1 MDERTLLLE
10 RILERRREK
19 EASKKELLKKI
30 ISKRQQ
36 QQQQQQQQQDKGDKS
51 LEAGHVVQVLKQNRR
66 KGNFLYNIHP
76 FLQQD
81 KEEGGNNVT
90 SVESGEKEEE
100 QEGVLAK
107 LVGIFK
113 SDGEGEEEEEEEAT
127 AATSTSAG
135 TTADPRRKK
144 MQREFNKVGNF

>member
-1 MDERTLLLE
+1 M
-10 RILERRREK
+10 
-19 EASKKELLKKI
+19 
-30 ISKRQQ
+30 
-36 QQQQQQQQQDKGDKS
+36 
-51 LEAGHVVQVLKQNRR
+51 
-66 KGNFLYNIHP
+66 
-76 FLQQD
+76 
-81 KEEGGNNVT
+81 T

-100 QEGVLAK
+100 QEGVLSK